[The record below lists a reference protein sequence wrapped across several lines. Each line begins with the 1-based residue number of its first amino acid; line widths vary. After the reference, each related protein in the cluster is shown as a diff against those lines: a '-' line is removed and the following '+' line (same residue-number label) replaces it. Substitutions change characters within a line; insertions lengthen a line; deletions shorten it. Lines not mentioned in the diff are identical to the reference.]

1 VPLVVGIV
9 FLVFTG
15 FYENYTHSPYNI
27 FPHSVMKN
35 YRGFS
40 IVTGVG
46 FLLGMLYYSTLILW
60 PIQIQTF
67 YSTNSTDIGLYGM
80 SWGCGSLIGAAFMG
94 FVVERVNQARFLLTA
109 VVLLMTVCIGSQAIV
124 GKLHPRYT

>member
-1 VPLVVGIV
+1 
-9 FLVFTG
+9 
-15 FYENYTHSPYNI
+15 
-27 FPHSVMKN
+27 MKN

-67 YSTNSTDIGLYGM
+67 YTTNSTDIGLYGM
-80 SWGCGSLIGAAFMG
+80 SWGWGSLIGAGVMG
-94 FVVERVNQARFLLTA
+94 SLVERVNHARFLLIA

-124 GKLHPRYT
+124 GKLHPDSHKVFVHTC